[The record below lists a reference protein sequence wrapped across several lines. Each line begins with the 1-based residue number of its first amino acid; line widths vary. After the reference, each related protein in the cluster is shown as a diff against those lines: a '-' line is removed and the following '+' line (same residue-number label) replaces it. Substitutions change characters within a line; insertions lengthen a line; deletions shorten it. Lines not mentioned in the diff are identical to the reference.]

1 MSLFLFDEVNI
12 LESIMVVQTEPL
24 PVDPLGAPAGVRV
37 ESPVV
42 VFLLAIVDTQP
53 GAVKTDVLQV
63 RKGPDTNDHLTAEPT
78 IASGGQIDLL

>member
-1 MSLFLFDEVNI
+1 MNELQDEFLIIF
-12 LESIMVVQTEPL
+12 LLQTEL
-24 PVDPLGAPAGVRV
+24 FPVVPPGPPASVRV

-63 RKGPDTNDHLTAEPT
+63 GQGPDTNDHLTAEPP
-78 IASGGQIDLL
+78 IASGRQIDLL